1 MAKEASCQCH
11 ESMFVLSLSINQN
24 TIFGFEMVGLV
35 DFPFKIM
42 GSAFCKKISH
52 QIYIYISL
60 LFALRVQRFPVL
72 W

>member
-52 QIYIYISL
+52 QIYIYIYTHIILQS
-60 LFALRVQRFPVL
+60 
-72 W
+72 